1 MVFFSLNGT
10 PGGCFNFWQELIQF
24 FITCRFFILYQNS
37 WKTLFR
43 DITSSVRI
51 RWAKSDGKSRQQQ
64 HRWLRTSWEAGSHQ
78 GWRGSPMMP
87 SGTQGSSP
95 LTLWSSACELVS
107 LSLLPYRHHM
117 FTQLCPVGG
126 SEEANGLICLP
137 LSLPLSKRE
146 IFPRCPSKIPTW
158 AHWPELG
165 LIHLPGSTLGKRNA
179 VPLISLDQL
188 QVNPWSLSY
197 LNKRRF

>member
-10 PGGCFNFWQELIQF
+10 PGGCFNFWQELIWF
-24 FITCRFFILYQNS
+24 FITCRFFILYQKS

-43 DITSSVRI
+43 NITLSVRI
-51 RWAKSDGKSRQQQ
+51 RWARSDGKSRQQQ
-64 HRWLRTSWEAGSHQ
+64 HHWLSTRWETGSHQ
-78 GWRGSPMMP
+78 GWLGSPMMP

-95 LTLWSSACELVS
+95 LTLWSSAFEFVS
-107 LSLLPYRHHM
+107 LSLLSYRHHM

-126 SEEANGLICLP
+126 SEEANGLISLP

-158 AHWPELG
+158 AHRPELV
-165 LIHLPGSTLGKRNA
+165 SSA
-179 VPLISLDQL
+179 FLDQL
-188 QVNPWSLSY
+188 LAKEMQFL
-197 LNKRRF
+197 